1 MKLFKRKPNIPTK
14 LLRVNWYR
22 VSDDEYVSNTSGRD
36 YSVYTQEPNTLF
48 ITEYGRIANFK
59 VRGILNHV
67 KTRSND
73 VRIKL

>member
-1 MKLFKRKPNIPTK
+1 MKPFKRNYNIPTK

-22 VSDDEYVSNTSGRD
+22 VADEEYVSNTSGRE
-36 YSVYTQEPNTLF
+36 YKVYTYEPNTLF
-48 ITEYGRIANFK
+48 VTEHGRIAYFK
-59 VRGILNHV
+59 VRGILKHV